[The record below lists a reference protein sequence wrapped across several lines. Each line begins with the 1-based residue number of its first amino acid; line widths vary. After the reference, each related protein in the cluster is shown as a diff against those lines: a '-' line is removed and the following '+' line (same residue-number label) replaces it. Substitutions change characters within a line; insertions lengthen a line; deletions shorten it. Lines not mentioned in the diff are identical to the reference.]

1 VSEYGGP
8 NRDRA
13 YRVDPCEDTEIP
25 RGQRGHLLVAL
36 MVGIAVMTI
45 LLTAAAEKWSTILRR
60 DREEEL
66 IFRGRQ
72 YAQALTE
79 FQKEQGALPM
89 DLNFLL
95 KKGPKNHRYIRQLFK
110 DPFSKDGKWG
120 RLVLAP
126 GGQAVVNPLTQEM
139 RPTAML
145 PKGAATQAPLPG
157 QPVGPQ
163 TPQDFGLRQQRGSQ
177 RFPGR
182 GQPPQPPGGNLFRS
196 SVTQVSPFPPEQLAY
211 APIAGVA
218 STNLK
223 LKSFKIYEG
232 YDWVRDF
239 WFTAYNLGQGQAQPA
254 AAQAPWMPSGL
265 GPQGTI
271 QGTGPTKQRRQQ
283 PGFAPRSQS
292 QRPQM
297 Q

>member
-1 VSEYGGP
+1 
-8 NRDRA
+8 
-13 YRVDPCEDTEIP
+13 
-25 RGQRGHLLVAL
+25 

-89 DLNFLL
+89 ELEILL
-95 KKGPKNHRYIRQLFK
+95 KKGPKNHRYIRQLYK

-139 RPTAML
+139 RPTSML

-177 RFPGR
+177 RFPER
-182 GQPPQPPGGNLFRS
+182 GQQAQPPGGSLFRS
-196 SVTQVSPFPPEQLAY
+196 SVTQVSPFPPEQLTN

-265 GPQGTI
+265 GPGGMI
-271 QGTGPTKQRRQQ
+271 QGTGTGPNKPNKNRGGLFGGNK
-283 PGFAPRSQS
+283 PG
-292 QRPQM
+292 RPN
-297 Q
+297 